1 MSTKRK
7 ALRYGLKKQ
16 ELGLTSKKQSL
27 ATSMKL
33 LRSVLAVGFAMTP
46 WLGGEALAA
55 GQADDYNIVRV
66 GDTASGTKFY
76 LGKANATETAHIYAE
91 QASGTVGLNRFTKF
105 DVGANQIANLY
116 FQTGANAPIFNTLVN
131 TVENKI
137 NISGT
142 VNAIR
147 NNKIGGNLYF
157 ISPEGMVVGAGGV
170 INAGSLTLI
179 GANLRS
185 GGENST
191 PYFSTAAEAAARIQS
206 NNFDY
211 NNNAQIVVNGQINT
225 MTGIDLRAAH
235 IALKK
240 VNDGQFITPTLQ
252 TGVVFKNTV
261 NTNGF
266 GIDNTDKL
274 TVTKDTNGNIIF
286 KNSSNA
292 NADLNGA
299 TGDGSIKMTAAASQQ
314 NSCFEIFNIGSSD
327 NPVFCNDTVEAK
339 VDLGKGSSVAAI
351 GDVSVTATATRQ
363 NDNNP
368 IEFWDLLTYTN
379 AEINVNGNVSGQN
392 VNMAAKATS
401 SFTGSNNQSLF
412 YAVDNRATQ
421 IINNNNGQLVD
432 ININNTLT
440 DSIMNTLLANGILG
454 SKTQA
459 MNNIV
464 EQLYMPFSFVD
475 AKASVNQGV
484 DSVIKSTANLQVNA
498 ESSATNKLTVAIQP
512 KVVTGSIQHN
522 MPVGGGFVYTETNS
536 DAQVNLLGKAEAGEN
551 LIAVAKSTNTSVSSM
566 VLKKARSIDDGS
578 GAAGASGNP
587 YYALALSINVQDNN
601 AVVNLGSENLADK
614 GSVSNPRIKAG
625 KGLNVNA
632 TTIDTVSS
640 TAVVG
645 TSSDTILNTAIN
657 IVDSD
662 GKAEINSYVP
672 VQGAAV
678 NFGATELLNGL
689 TVTTDGSSGVE
700 LTGLD
705 ALISTQ
711 SVIKNVEE
719 TIGPFLKAIREVKDN
734 AAGSKVDLK
743 TDAKPASGTTPAKVP
758 SWNEYFSVGASVMVA
773 NVDNIAKINLAP
785 GASITSTAGD
795 LKLSSNVTIG
805 DSLLVTKNLLTNEK
819 KSSQF
824 GVSAA
829 VAIENMHN
837 TAEVNV
843 ESSEEKKTALKAAGS
858 VSATALADQSYN
870 RLDKM
875 IANLEKGWASAQE
888 YWSNQGWD
896 AVEAVLPEL
905 QIVVADLLTIT
916 AKDSATD
923 LSKSKQ
929 HTLKAKAAVDL
940 LANILGVDELKTAL
954 EAFCNAA
961 NYTNMYVSSS
971 TDKMDTPLAG
981 NSTAMATGTVGIQ
994 NLDNNATVKVGPHAI
1009 ITAGNEKLVKLDAS
1023 SIEQSF
1029 LMAGKWAF
1037 LPDIYTTDAGAYGI
1051 GGTVGV
1057 QMPPVIA
1064 LFR

>member
-55 GQADDYNIVRV
+55 GIERV
-66 GDTASGTKFY
+66 GNVPDTMQKFY
-76 LGKANATETAHIYAE
+76 LLNGDTPAHIYAE

-116 FQTGANAPIFNTLVN
+116 FQTSANAPTFDTLVN
-131 TVENKI
+131 TVESQI
-137 NISGT
+137 SISGT
-142 VNAIR
+142 VNAVR
-147 NNKIGGNLYF
+147 NSKIGGNLYF
-157 ISPEGMVVGAGGV
+157 LSPEGMVVGAGGV
-170 INAGSLTLI
+170 INAGSLTVI

-211 NNNAQIVVNGQINT
+211 NNAQIVVNGQINT

-379 AEINVNGNVSGQN
+379 AEININGNVSGQN

-484 DSVIKSTANLQVNA
+484 DSVIKSTAN
-498 ESSATNKLTVAIQP
+498 
-512 KVVTGSIQHN
+512 
-522 MPVGGGFVYTETNS
+522 
-536 DAQVNLLGKAEAGEN
+536 
-551 LIAVAKSTNTSVSSM
+551 
-566 VLKKARSIDDGS
+566 
-578 GAAGASGNP
+578 
-587 YYALALSINVQDNN
+587 
-601 AVVNLGSENLADK
+601 
-614 GSVSNPRIKAG
+614 
-625 KGLNVNA
+625 
-632 TTIDTVSS
+632 
-640 TAVVG
+640 
-645 TSSDTILNTAIN
+645 
-657 IVDSD
+657 
-662 GKAEINSYVP
+662 
-672 VQGAAV
+672 
-678 NFGATELLNGL
+678 
-689 TVTTDGSSGVE
+689 
-700 LTGLD
+700 
-705 ALISTQ
+705 
-711 SVIKNVEE
+711 
-719 TIGPFLKAIREVKDN
+719 
-734 AAGSKVDLK
+734 
-743 TDAKPASGTTPAKVP
+743 
-758 SWNEYFSVGASVMVA
+758 
-773 NVDNIAKINLAP
+773 
-785 GASITSTAGD
+785 
-795 LKLSSNVTIG
+795 
-805 DSLLVTKNLLTNEK
+805 
-819 KSSQF
+819 
-824 GVSAA
+824 
-829 VAIENMHN
+829 
-837 TAEVNV
+837 
-843 ESSEEKKTALKAAGS
+843 
-858 VSATALADQSYN
+858 
-870 RLDKM
+870 
-875 IANLEKGWASAQE
+875 
-888 YWSNQGWD
+888 
-896 AVEAVLPEL
+896 
-905 QIVVADLLTIT
+905 
-916 AKDSATD
+916 
-923 LSKSKQ
+923 
-929 HTLKAKAAVDL
+929 
-940 LANILGVDELKTAL
+940 
-954 EAFCNAA
+954 
-961 NYTNMYVSSS
+961 
-971 TDKMDTPLAG
+971 
-981 NSTAMATGTVGIQ
+981 
-994 NLDNNATVKVGPHAI
+994 
-1009 ITAGNEKLVKLDAS
+1009 
-1023 SIEQSF
+1023 
-1029 LMAGKWAF
+1029 
-1037 LPDIYTTDAGAYGI
+1037 
-1051 GGTVGV
+1051 
-1057 QMPPVIA
+1057 
-1064 LFR
+1064 